1 MKHYKRSG
9 CLLLLLL
16 VVPVFA
22 LAQQYRHIIDE
33 HDFFHGFEAM
43 DADSYVHVVVE
54 IPAGSNDKWEVSK
67 ETGHLE
73 WEIRQDTFRVVPY
86 LPYPA
91 NYGMIPRTFLPQE
104 EGGDNDPLD
113 VFLLGPAHNRGD
125 VVKGRL
131 VGVIKTLD
139 KGEQDDKLIAVD
151 PESWFHAVHSL
162 EDLQVQFPGA
172 LEILVTWLQNYK
184 GEGIMEIQYAGDG
197 AEAMKLLKKSMRSYN
212 SIHSRSN
219 GGSY

>member
-22 LAQQYRHIIDE
+22 LAQESRHIIDA

-43 DADSYVHVVVE
+43 DADSYVNVVVE
-54 IPAGSNDKWEVSK
+54 IPAGSNEKWEVSK

-73 WEIRQDTFRVVPY
+73 WETRQDTFRVVPY

-91 NYGMIPRTFLPQE
+91 NYGMIPRTFLPLE

-113 VFLLGPAHNRGD
+113 AFLLGPAHNRGD
-125 VVKGRL
+125 VIKGRL

-162 EDLQVQFPGA
+162 QDLQAHFPGV

-184 GEGIMEIQYAGDG
+184 GEGVMELQYTGD
-197 AEAMKLLKKSMRSYN
+197 ETETMELLEKSMRTYEH
-212 SIHSRSN
+212 IY
-219 GGSY
+219 GGKN